1 MATFRKTKLALAAS
15 GSLVLTACGGG
26 GGAGAVINNLG
37 SSLSDLADLSSYA
50 DTLTSVTTELQG
62 AAGLASVSAI
72 IAPTAQDQR
81 DAADAATKIDN
92 ALTTWNNFESWLE
105 RQPTSMKARIY
116 GNPKYVNAKAIMNVV
131 KDEIKPLINKIANG
145 ESIDTNMYA
154 DYGNQL
160 NNKISAEETKLRP
173 IVEKQKADAEKAE
186 VERIA
191 QQEAEKAEAAE
202 TITPDPVAE
211 QPAETAK
218 EVTENVI
225 PDESASDVEDESV
238 PDNANALTLLD
249 SIVKETTDSVLST
262 SNPAVTTESIEETR
276 VSTDA
281 NGSTVTEVYT
291 IYTTTST
298 IAVTTTTTVTK
309 KQIKTWSDGSTTEEV
324 VSTDVS
330 TSTKDNVS
338 VTQTEALKS
347 RTVTPNVASTT
358 DTDSSVDTVTRGD
371 ATVTTTSE
379 NETRTGLDENGST
392 VTEEWIIY
400 TDTTTVPVTTTTTVT
415 TTRTT
420 SWTDGTTTSEV
431 VNVTST
437 DATIDETSTST
448 RETLVS
454 STTTPNVVSTS
465 TEDVV
470 TTSVSR
476 GDATVTTTS
485 EQNTRTS
492 LDANG
497 STVTEVYTVYTDTTT
512 VPVTTTTVTT
522 TNRTTLYTD
531 GTSVTEPINVA
542 SVDAVENEVSTATRE
557 ELVSS
562 TVTPNVSSTEDTD
575 STSTTT
581 TVSDP
586 VLQETIVNTDTR
598 ADGVWTFYYDVWVTT
613 TTTTT
618 TVVTT
623 RTTTYTDGTSTS
635 EVVNTDTTETVTT
648 SEQVK
653 VRYTRP
659 EDTEVADPEA
669 PESSAGTVVTQND
682 APTLD
687 YDPDTYNASTYYNS
701 ASVGTPTDVA
711 SHNPADFSTQEFD
724 NGANSEIHA
733 NYAYARGWTGKG
745 STVMV
750 MDTGYDTDHTDL
762 VDQVKYEWEP
772 GYDTGIEDV
781 HGHGTHVAGIVAGAK
796 NDTGTHGVAYDA
808 QLAIAKIGETSAS
821 TFYARRALNWAKQY
835 DDIVAAN
842 LSANS
847 YSTYSNVVDRG
858 NGIFTNDTDIDA
870 SISTDSWAAAM
881 PEELVL
887 TMSAGNASY
896 DYSAAPTPIATA
908 TDVDGNLK
916 LGGRVLI
923 VGNWNKTTNT
933 IDGGKAGHVCRD
945 FSNGTCNDAYVTSD
959 FYILAPGIAV
969 NSTYKDGAYKEMSGT
984 SMASPVV
991 AGAVAI
997 VHQLWPY
1004 MKGENI
1010 AQLLLQTADKD
1021 LPNYSKVTHGA
1032 GLLDLDQATRPVGDL
1047 GISLTGRTGTTMPLS
1062 GTLGA
1067 NIDDSVLSSIA
1078 AVDEFDRDFTVD
1090 LSPAQYNTS
1099 ITLNHAQAAETN
1111 GWSASLANLNV
1122 QKVGDFQFGSS
1133 EDTGNITLGYTTA
1146 VSKKLDLTLS
1156 YTKSDTSPWAD
1167 ISGMWGETEGSQ
1179 TVDARIQYKFG
1190 KQITAQ
1196 VGLMS
1201 TKTDIKPGIVTRAND
1216 VQAAY
1221 AGISYNEYMAN
1232 KDKLSVY
1239 AGVKPYAVNGS
1250 LDLRVPT
1257 GVDADGNMQ
1266 YKTLNTRIK
1275 SQVETYAG
1283 LNYTDQL
1290 DEMTSTRYS
1299 AGVDSTG
1306 NATAGIQFTHRFW

>member
-26 GGAGAVINNLG
+26 GGGAGAVATSFTNSALNLPG
-37 SSLSDLADLSSYA
+37 LSNQSMQLSSLVNSMQSSVG
-50 DTLTSVTTELQG
+50 SM
-62 AAGLASVSAI
+62 SWSALV
-72 IAPTAQDQR
+72 APTA
-81 DAADAATKIDN
+81 ADKQN
-92 ALTTWNNFESWLE
+92 AQQASSDISQILSVWSTFETWLSEQPRSMRVAVMES
-105 RQPTSMKARIY
+105 AD
-116 GNPKYVNAKAIMNVV
+116 YVNAKSIVV
-131 KDEIKPLINKIANG
+131 FVRDEFKPLVDKVARG
-145 ESIDTNMYA
+145 ESVDTEVLKEYA
-154 DYGNQL
+154 SEE
-160 NNKISAEETKLRP
+160 KINSK
-173 IVEKQKADAEKAE
+173 IVEKKSTVAEEVKVTVAE
-186 VERIA
+186 V
-191 QQEAEKAEAAE
+191 KAAE
-202 TITPDPVAE
+202 PVVEETVEEPAVDPE
-211 QPAETAK
+211 P
-218 EVTENVI
+218 
-225 PDESASDVEDESV
+225 
-238 PDNANALTLLD
+238 ALTLLD
-249 SIVKETTDSVLST
+249 SIVKATSDSVLSA
-262 SNPAVTTESIEETR
+262 SDPVVTTESIEETR
-276 VSTDA
+276 TSTDA

-291 IYTTTST
+291 IYTTTSVIT
-298 IAVTTTTTVTK
+298 VTTTTTVTN

-324 VSTDVS
+324 VSTDVT
-330 TSTKDNVS
+330 TSSKDNVS
-338 VTQTEALKS
+338 VTQTESLKS
-347 RTVTPNVASTT
+347 RTVTANVASTA
-358 DTDSSVDTVTRGD
+358 DTDASVDTVSRGD
-371 ATVTTTSE
+371 AVVTTTSVE
-379 NETRTGLDENGST
+379 DTRTGLDADGST
-392 VTEEWIIY
+392 VTEVWTVY

-420 SWTDGTTTSEV
+420 TWTDGTTTSEV
-431 VNVTST
+431 VNVSST
-437 DATIDETSTST
+437 DTTVDEVSTAT

-465 TEDVV
+465 TSQTSEDTV
-470 TTSVSR
+470 TR
-476 GDATVTTTS
+476 GDAVVTTTS
-485 EQNTRTS
+485 ANETRTS
-492 LDANG
+492 LDENG

-512 VPVTTTTVTT
+512 VPVTTTTVVTDY
-522 TNRTTLYTD
+522 RTTLYTD
-531 GTSVTEPINVA
+531 GTSVTEPTNVT
-542 SVDAVENEVSTATRE
+542 SSDVTVDEVSTATRE
-557 ELVSS
+557 ELVSR
-562 TVTPNVSSTEDTD
+562 TVTANVASTSDAE
-575 STSTTT
+575 STSTST

-586 VLQETIVNTDTR
+586 VLQETIINTDTR
-598 ADGVWTFYYDVWVTT
+598 PDGVWTFYYDVWVTT
-613 TTTTT
+613 TTVTT
-618 TVVTT
+618 TVTTT
-623 RTTTYTDGTSTS
+623 RTTNYTDGTSTS
-635 EVVNTDTTETVTT
+635 EVINTDTTETVTT
-648 SEQVK
+648 TEQVK
-653 VRYTRP
+653 VRYTKP
-659 EDTEVADPEA
+659 TDTTVVDPEA
-669 PESSAGTVVTQND
+669 PESNAGTVVTQDN

-687 YDPDTYNASTYYNS
+687 YDPATYSASTYYNS
-701 ASVGTPTDVA
+701 SAMGTPTEVA
-711 SHNPADFSTQEFD
+711 SHDPADHSTQEFD

-750 MDTGYDTDHTDL
+750 MDTGIDTDHTDL
-762 VDQVKYEWEP
+762 VDQVKYQWDP
-772 GYDTGIEDV
+772 GYDNGVEDT
-781 HGHGTHVAGIVAGAK
+781 HGHGTHVAGIVAAAK
-796 NDTGTHGVAYDA
+796 NDSGTHGVAYDA
-808 QLAIAKIGETSAS
+808 KLAIAKVGESSAS
-821 TFYARRALNWAKQY
+821 TFYAKQALNWAKQY

-842 LSANS
+842 LSANM
-847 YSTYSNVVDRG
+847 YNVYQNVVDHG
-858 NGIFTNDTDIDA
+858 NGIYTNDTDIDDY
-870 SISTDSWAAAM
+870 IGTDSWAAAM
-881 PEELVL
+881 PDELVL
-887 TMSAGNASY
+887 TMAAGNASKG
-896 DYSAAPTPIATA
+896 YSAAPTPIATA
-908 TDVDGNLK
+908 TDADGNLK

-923 VGNWNKTTNT
+923 VGNYNKTSGG
-933 IDGGKAGHVCRD
+933 IDGGQAGHVCRD

-959 FYILAPGIAV
+959 FYILAPGIQV
-969 NSTYKDGAYKEMSGT
+969 ESTYKDGATKQMSGT

-1021 LPNYSKVTHGA
+1021 LPNYSRVTHGA

-1099 ITLNHAQAAETN
+1099 ITLNHVQASEDN

-1122 QKVGDFQFGSS
+1122 QKVGDFQFGAS
-1133 EDTGNITLGYTTA
+1133 EDTGNVTLGYTTP

-1167 ISGMWGETEGSQ
+1167 ISGMWGETESSQ
-1179 TVDARIQYKFG
+1179 TVDARVQYKFG

-1201 TKTDIKPGIVTRAND
+1201 TKTEIKPGLVTGVND

-1239 AGVKPYAVNGS
+1239 AGIKPYAVNGS

-1257 GVDADGNMQ
+1257 SVNADGNMQ

-1275 SQVETYAG
+1275 STVETYAG